1 MITIR
6 RYTSIDK
13 PLWDGFV
20 ALSKNATFLHYRD
33 YMDYHSDRFH
43 DFSLMAFDG
52 GRLLALLPANLSG
65 DTLYSHQ
72 GLTFGGWL
80 MPLKHFNANTMLEVF
95 DAMVSFLR
103 DNGISRL
110 VYKAIPHIYHKY
122 PAEEDLYALFRFGAQ
137 LSERKI
143 STVIPADGRYKFN
156 ELRRRKVKKAK
167 HTHFVILQDA
177 DYADFW
183 EVLETNLRER
193 HGARPVH
200 SLSEMEL
207 LHARFPSHILLYRVC
222 TESGRT
228 VAGCVLYM
236 SRNVAH
242 VQYIGSTEEG
252 RANGAVDL
260 LFDHLIND
268 VYKDIKYFDM
278 GTSVED
284 GGRVLNE
291 GLIFQKEGFGGRA
304 VVYDTY
310 KMDLTKVPLFNKE

>member
-95 DAMVSFLR
+95 DAMVAFLR
-103 DNGISRL
+103 DNGIRRL

-122 PAEEDLYALFRFGAQ
+122 PAEEDLYALFRHNARI
-137 LSERKI
+137 LVTNVS
-143 STVIPADGRYKFN
+143 STVMSCKDIPFD
-156 ELRRRKVKKAK
+156 RRTR
-167 HTHFVILQDA
+167 
-177 DYADFW
+177 
-183 EVLETNLRER
+183 
-193 HGARPVH
+193 
-200 SLSEMEL
+200 
-207 LHARFPSHILLYRVC
+207 
-222 TESGRT
+222 
-228 VAGCVLYM
+228 
-236 SRNVAH
+236 RNVAKALQNGVVIGPSDDYPAFWRIITANLDNRLDGRMVAGAVMYEEGDWVH
-242 VQYIGSTEEG
+242 AQYSSADETGFAIGAMNYLFYHLITEEYKG
-252 RANGAVDL
+252 KSC
-260 LFDHLIND
+260 FD
-268 VYKDIKYFDM
+268 F
-278 GTSVED
+278 GTSNEKD
-284 GGRVLNE
+284 GQYLNANLIE
-291 GLIFQKEGFGGRA
+291 TKTGLGARGVAYNIYE
-304 VVYDTY
+304 
-310 KMDLTKVPLFNKE
+310 MII

>member
-1 MITIR
+1 MITIL

-122 PAEEDLYALFRFGAQ
+122 PAEEDLYALFRHNARI
-137 LSERKI
+137 LVTNMS
-143 STVIPADGRYKFN
+143 STVDFAGVVVFDERAKRTVKLAVKNNVQIRWSDDFDVFWNILTNNLYARY
-156 ELRRRKVKKAK
+156 EAS
-167 HTHFVILQDA
+167 
-177 DYADFW
+177 
-183 EVLETNLRER
+183 
-193 HGARPVH
+193 PVH
-200 SLSEMEL
+200 SLSEIL
-207 LHARFPSHILLYRVC
+207 LLKERFPKNIRLCMSYFFDRP
-222 TESGRT
+222 
-228 VAGCVLYM
+228 VAG
-236 SRNVAH
+236 
-242 VQYIGSTEEG
+242 
-252 RANGAVDL
+252 
-260 LFDHLIND
+260 
-268 VYKDIKYFDM
+268 
-278 GTSVED
+278 
-284 GGRVLNE
+284 
-291 GLIFQKEGFGGRA
+291 A
-304 VVYDTY
+304 VVYEEEGVVAHTQYLSASKDGLSVGAMGCLFAYLTNYY
-310 KMDLTKVPLFNKE
+310 KDWRYLDFGTSNEDNGLYLNGNLIETKSGYGARGVAYTIYEITV

>member
-95 DAMVSFLR
+95 DAMVAFLR
-103 DNGISRL
+103 DNGIRRL

-122 PAEEDLYALFRFGAQ
+122 PAEEDLYALFRHNARI
-137 LSERKI
+137 LVTNVS
-143 STVIPADGRYKFN
+143 STVMSCKDIPFDRRTRRNVAKALQNGVVIGPSDDYPAFWRIITANLDNRYS
-156 ELRRRKVKKAK
+156 AK
-167 HTHFVILQDA
+167 
-177 DYADFW
+177 
-183 EVLETNLRER
+183 
-193 HGARPVH
+193 PVH
-200 SLSEMEL
+200 SLSEIEL
-207 LHARFPSHILLYRVC
+207 LHSRFPENIRLY
-222 TESGRT
+222 SASLDGRM
-228 VAGCVLYM
+228 VAGAVMYEDGDW
-236 SRNVAH
+236 VHA
-242 VQYIGSTEEG
+242 QYSSADETGFAIGAMNYLFYHLITEEYKG
-252 RANGAVDL
+252 KSC
-260 LFDHLIND
+260 FD
-268 VYKDIKYFDM
+268 F
-278 GTSVED
+278 GTSNEKD
-284 GGRVLNE
+284 GQYLNANLIE
-291 GLIFQKEGFGGRA
+291 TKTGLGARGVAYNIYE
-304 VVYDTY
+304 
-310 KMDLTKVPLFNKE
+310 MII

>member
-95 DAMVSFLR
+95 DAMVAFLR
-103 DNGISRL
+103 DNGIRRL

-122 PAEEDLYALFRFGAQ
+122 PAEEDLYALFRHNARI
-137 LSERKI
+137 LVTNMS
-143 STVIPADGRYKFN
+143 STVMSCKDIPFDRRTRRNVAKALQNGVVIGPSDDYPAFWRIITANLDNRYG
-156 ELRRRKVKKAK
+156 AK
-167 HTHFVILQDA
+167 
-177 DYADFW
+177 
-183 EVLETNLRER
+183 
-193 HGARPVH
+193 PVH
-200 SLSEMEL
+200 SLSEIEL
-207 LHARFPSHILLYRVC
+207 LHSRFPENIRLY
-222 TESGRT
+222 SASLDGRM
-228 VAGCVLYM
+228 VAGAVMYEEGDW
-236 SRNVAH
+236 VHA
-242 VQYIGSTEEG
+242 QYSSADETGFAIGAMNYLFYHLITEEYKG
-252 RANGAVDL
+252 KSC
-260 LFDHLIND
+260 FD
-268 VYKDIKYFDM
+268 F
-278 GTSVED
+278 GTSNEKD
-284 GGRVLNE
+284 GQYLNANLIE
-291 GLIFQKEGFGGRA
+291 TKTGLGARGVAYNIYE
-304 VVYDTY
+304 
-310 KMDLTKVPLFNKE
+310 MII

>member
-95 DAMVSFLR
+95 DAMVAFLR
-103 DNGISRL
+103 DNGIRRL

-122 PAEEDLYALFRFGAQ
+122 PAEEDLYALFRHNARICSYFGHQYVVNCNVGQGYSFRQAHEAQ
-137 LSERKI
+137 CGKGFAEW
-143 STVIPADGRYKFN
+143 G
-156 ELRRRKVKKAK
+156 
-167 HTHFVILQDA
+167 
-177 DYADFW
+177 
-183 EVLETNLRER
+183 
-193 HGARPVH
+193 
-200 SLSEMEL
+200 
-207 LHARFPSHILLYRVC
+207 SHW
-222 TESGRT
+222 T
-228 VAGCVLYM
+228 
-236 SRNVAH
+236 
-242 VQYIGSTEEG
+242 
-252 RANGAVDL
+252 
-260 LFDHLIND
+260 F
-268 VYKDIKYFDM
+268 
-278 GTSVED
+278 
-284 GGRVLNE
+284 
-291 GLIFQKEGFGGRA
+291 
-304 VVYDTY
+304 
-310 KMDLTKVPLFNKE
+310 

>member
-95 DAMVSFLR
+95 DAMVAFLR
-103 DNGISRL
+103 DNGIRRL

-122 PAEEDLYALFRFGAQ
+122 PAEEDLYALFRHNARILVTNMSSAVMSCKDIPFDRRTRRNVAKALQNGV
-137 LSERKI
+137 
-143 STVIPADGRYKFN
+143 VIGPSDDYPAFWRIITANLDNRYS
-156 ELRRRKVKKAK
+156 AK
-167 HTHFVILQDA
+167 
-177 DYADFW
+177 
-183 EVLETNLRER
+183 
-193 HGARPVH
+193 PVH
-200 SLSEMEL
+200 SLSEIEL
-207 LHARFPSHILLYRVC
+207 LHSRFPENIRLY
-222 TESGRT
+222 SASLDGRM
-228 VAGCVLYM
+228 VAGAVMYEEGDW
-236 SRNVAH
+236 VHA
-242 VQYIGSTEEG
+242 QYSSADETGFAIGAMNYLFYHLITEEYKG
-252 RANGAVDL
+252 KSC
-260 LFDHLIND
+260 FD
-268 VYKDIKYFDM
+268 F
-278 GTSVED
+278 GTSNEKD
-284 GGRVLNE
+284 GQYLNANLIE
-291 GLIFQKEGFGGRA
+291 TKTGLGARGVAYNIYE
-304 VVYDTY
+304 
-310 KMDLTKVPLFNKE
+310 MII

>member
-95 DAMVSFLR
+95 DAMVAFLR
-103 DNGISRL
+103 DNGIRRL

-122 PAEEDLYALFRFGAQ
+122 PAEEDLYALFRHNARI
-137 LSERKI
+137 LVTNVS
-143 STVIPADGRYKFN
+143 STVMSCKDIPFDRRTRRNVAKALQNGVVIGPSDDYPAFWRIITANLDNRYS
-156 ELRRRKVKKAK
+156 AK
-167 HTHFVILQDA
+167 
-177 DYADFW
+177 
-183 EVLETNLRER
+183 
-193 HGARPVH
+193 PVH
-200 SLSEMEL
+200 SLSEIEL
-207 LHARFPSHILLYRVC
+207 LHSRFPENIRLY
-222 TESGRT
+222 SASLDGRM
-228 VAGCVLYM
+228 VAGAVMYEEGDW
-236 SRNVAH
+236 VHA
-242 VQYIGSTEEG
+242 QYSSADETGFAIGAMNYLFYHLITEEYKG
-252 RANGAVDL
+252 KSC
-260 LFDHLIND
+260 FD
-268 VYKDIKYFDM
+268 F
-278 GTSVED
+278 GTSNEKD
-284 GGRVLNE
+284 GQYLNANLIE
-291 GLIFQKEGFGGRA
+291 TKTGLGARGVAYNIYE
-304 VVYDTY
+304 
-310 KMDLTKVPLFNKE
+310 MII